1 MAREIACIANDL
13 GITWS
18 RCESATFAI
27 PWSSS
32 PVVVRSASAATIT
45 SIRPHRS
52 LARSCTISSISTL
65 TNVVHT
71 RPLHY
76 FCAIFRVEG
85 VNDVVILVI
94 ELW

>member
-52 LARSCTISSISTL
+52 LARSCTISSISAL
-65 TNVVHT
+65 SDIVHT
-71 RPLHY
+71 GPLHD
-76 FCAIFRVEG
+76 FCAVVGVEG
-85 VNDVVILVI
+85 IDGVIVLVL
-94 ELW
+94 EL